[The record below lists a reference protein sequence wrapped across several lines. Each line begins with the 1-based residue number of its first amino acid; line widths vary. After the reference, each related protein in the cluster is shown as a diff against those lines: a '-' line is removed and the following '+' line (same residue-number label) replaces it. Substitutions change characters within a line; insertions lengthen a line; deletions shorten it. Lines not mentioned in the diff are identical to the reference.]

1 MPQEE
6 STLRVKRTSPR
17 RPQVSADGE
26 GVVSHAGSL
35 LPHELA
41 DRTGLTLALSLG
53 LADVFPQQRRH
64 DPGAVLRDLAVSL
77 VDGGDCVSDL
87 GVLREQPDLFGTVAS
102 LPTAWRMI
110 ERLGRHGLEPLRHAR
125 AAARARAWAWG
136 AAPQRIVL
144 DMDATLLTAH
154 SEKEGAA
161 PTYKRGFGFHP
172 LLCSLDGSNEVL
184 AGMLRPGNAGAND
197 ADDHIAVFDQG
208 LAQLPEPETPRSI
221 LMRAD
226 SAGATHAFLD
236 HVLATGVCFSVGFDL
251 TQTVREAVL
260 SVPERAWVPALT
272 QDGEERDGADIAE
285 LIGLDLSRWP
295 TGSRAICR
303 REEPHPGAQLTFTDH
318 NGYRFQVLLTNQPD
332 ADIAYLE
339 AVHRGHARVEDR
351 IRIAKQM
358 GLENLPFRE
367 WGPNTVWLELVL
379 MATDLMVWMQRVTL
393 RGEAGS
399 WEPKRLR
406 HRLLHV
412 GGRFS
417 RSGRRLRLRLTRTW
431 PWARELMAAFARLR
445 ALPAP

>member
-1 MPQEE
+1 M
-6 STLRVKRTSPR
+6 RVKRTSPR
-17 RPQVSADGE
+17 RAQVSADGE

-41 DRTGLTLALSLG
+41 DRTGLTRALSRG
-53 LADVFPQQRRH
+53 LAGLFPHQRKH
-64 DPGAVLRDLAVSL
+64 DPGAVIRDLAVSL
-77 VDGGDCVSDL
+77 VDGGDCLSDL

-102 LPTAWRMI
+102 DPTAWRMI
-110 ERLGRHGLEPLRHAR
+110 ERLGQHGLEPLRQAR
-125 AAARARAWAWG
+125 AEARARAWAWG

-172 LLCSLDGSNEVL
+172 LLCSLDGANEVL
-184 AGMLRPGNAGAND
+184 AGRLRPGNAGAND
-197 ADDHIAVFDQG
+197 ADDHVTVFDQG
-208 LAQLPEPETPRSI
+208 VAQLPASTAPRSM
-221 LMRAD
+221 LVRAD
-226 SAGATHAFLD
+226 SAGATHQFLE
-236 HVLATGVCFSVGFDL
+236 HVVATGCCFSVGFDL
-251 TQTVREAVL
+251 TEPVRAAVL
-260 SVPERAWVPALT
+260 AVPESAWVPALT
-272 QDGEERDGADIAE
+272 QEGEERDGADIAE
-285 LIGLDLSRWP
+285 LTGLDLSRWP
-295 TGSRAICR
+295 AGSRAIGR

-318 NGYRFQVLLTNQPD
+318 NGYRFQVFLTNQPD

-339 AVHRGHARVEDR
+339 ALHRGHARVEDR
-351 IRIAKQM
+351 IRVAKQM
-358 GLENLPFRE
+358 GLENLPFQA
-367 WGPNTVWLELVL
+367 WAPNTVWLELVL

-393 RGEAGS
+393 RGEAQS

-412 GGRFS
+412 AGRLS

-431 PWARELMAAFARLR
+431 QWAAEITSAFARLR